1 MKKYL
6 LIISLAGLA
15 MACLVSCED
24 LLDVEETFSFEHE
37 FAVNTNETSFSSSD
51 VVDLSAS
58 SDVIGDYGDKIKEI
72 RVEEL
77 EIRLRRFNGS
87 ETQLLESASIV
98 IAEPDGSGKST
109 IAQMDDLFLHSL
121 LNSPIVLQT
130 EKNGRDSMEEL
141 ATSPPHRFRMYLH
154 ASVDEGPAD
163 FTAVVK
169 VTATM
174 VANPLN

>member
-1 MKKYL
+1 MKKFL
-6 LIISLAGLA
+6 LIIGLAGLT
-15 MACLVSCED
+15 MASLVSCED
-24 LLDVEETFSFEHE
+24 LLDVEETFTFEHE
-37 FAVNTNETSFSSSD
+37 FTVNTNQTTFSSSD

-58 SDVIGDYGDKIKEI
+58 SDVIGEYGSKIKEI
-72 RVEEL
+72 RVEQL
-77 EIRLRRFNGS
+77 EIRLNRFNGS
-87 ETQLLESASIV
+87 ETQFLESASIA
-98 IAEPDGSGKST
+98 IAEPDGAAQST
-109 IAQMDDLFLHSL
+109 IAEMDNLFLHAL

-130 EKNGRDSMEEL
+130 EKSGRDSLEEL